1 MKYVLVTVGKFK
13 APFIVEGMDLYRR
26 RIIRYTDFSV
36 IPVKEEKISQGCNEA
51 LIKQK
56 EGDRIL
62 EKIPADGYRV
72 ALDQGGRPLASEQW
86 FDFLTDLGRQGIK
99 KAFFCIGG
107 PLGLSPQVLVQAHQ
121 VLSLSSLTLT
131 HEMSALLFS
140 EQLYRYLTVQAGE
153 KYHR

>member
-13 APFIVEGMDLYRR
+13 APFIVEGMDLYCR
-26 RIIRYTDFSV
+26 RITRYTEFSV
-36 IPVKEEKISQGCNEA
+36 IPVKEEKINHGCNES
-51 LIKQK
+51 LIKQR

-62 EKIPADGYRV
+62 EKISADGYRV
-72 ALDQGGRPLASEQW
+72 ALDQQGKPLASEQW

-99 KAFFCIGG
+99 KTFFFIGG
-107 PLGLSPQVLVQAHQ
+107 PLGLSPRALSEAHQ
-121 VLSLSSLTLT
+121 ILSLSSLTLT
-131 HEMSALLFS
+131 HEMSALVFS

>member
-13 APFIVEGMDLYRR
+13 APFIVEGVELYRR
-26 RIIRYTDFSV
+26 RISHYTEFSV
-36 IPVKEEKISQGCNEA
+36 LAIKEEKITPGSNEA
-51 LIKQK
+51 LIRQK
-56 EGDRIL
+56 EGNRIL
-62 EKIPADGYRV
+62 EKIPVDGYRV
-72 ALDQGGRPLASEQW
+72 ALDQQGKPLASEQW

-99 KAFFCIGG
+99 KTFFCIGG
-107 PLGLSPQVLVQAHQ
+107 PLGLSPQVLTQAHQ

-131 HEMSALLFS
+131 HEMAALLFS

>member
-1 MKYVLVTVGKFK
+1 M
-13 APFIVEGMDLYRR
+13 
-26 RIIRYTDFSV
+26 IR
-36 IPVKEEKISQGCNEA
+36 
-51 LIKQK
+51 QK

-72 ALDQGGRPLASEQW
+72 ALDQRGKPLASEQW

-99 KAFFCIGG
+99 KIFFLIGG
-107 PLGLSPQVLVQAHQ
+107 PLGLSPQVLAQAHQ

-131 HEMSALLFS
+131 HEMSALVFS

>member
-1 MKYVLVTVGKFK
+1 MKYILVTVGKIK

-26 RIIRYTDFSV
+26 RITRYTEFSV
-36 IPVKEEKISQGCNEA
+36 IPVKEEKITTGCNED
-51 LIKQK
+51 LIKKK

-62 EKIPADGYRV
+62 EKIPVEGCRV
-72 ALDQGGRPLASEQW
+72 ALDQRGRTLASEQW

-99 KAFFCIGG
+99 KTFFCIGG
-107 PLGLSPQVLVQAHQ
+107 PLGLSSQVLSQAHH

>member
-13 APFIVEGMDLYRR
+13 APFILEGMGLYRR
-26 RIIRYTDFSV
+26 RITRYTEYSV
-36 IPVKEEKISQGCNEA
+36 IPVKEEKISKGCNEA
-51 LIKQK
+51 LIRQK

-62 EKIPADGYRV
+62 EKIQADGYRV
-72 ALDQGGRPLASEQW
+72 ALDQRGKLLASEQW
-86 FDFLTDLGRQGIK
+86 FDFLNDLVRQGIK
-99 KAFFCIGG
+99 KTFFCIGG
-107 PLGLSPQVLVQAHQ
+107 PLGLSPQVLAQAQQ

-131 HEMSALLFS
+131 HEMSALVFS

>member
-1 MKYVLVTVGKFK
+1 MQYVLVTVGKFK
-13 APFIVEGMDLYRR
+13 APFIVEGIELYRR
-26 RIIRYTDFSV
+26 RIARYTEFSI
-36 IPVKEEKISQGCNEA
+36 IPVKEEKIGKGENQT

-62 EKIPADGYRV
+62 EKIPADGCRV
-72 ALDQGGRPLASEQW
+72 ALDQRGRSLASEQW

-99 KAFFCIGG
+99 KTFFCIGG
-107 PLGLSPQVLVQAHQ
+107 PLGLSPQVLTQAHH

>member
-1 MKYVLVTVGKFK
+1 MKYVLVTVGKIK
-13 APFIVEGMDLYRR
+13 APFILEGMELYRR
-26 RIIRYTDFSV
+26 RITRYTEFSV
-36 IPVKEEKISQGCNEA
+36 IPVKEEKIGKGCNEA
-51 LIKQK
+51 LIKEK
-56 EGDRIL
+56 EGARIL

-72 ALDQGGRPLASEQW
+72 ALDLGGTPLASEQW
-86 FDFLTDLGRQGIK
+86 FDLLTKLERQGNK
-99 KAFFCIGG
+99 KIFFCIGG
-107 PLGLSPQVLVQAHQ
+107 PLGLSPQVLAQAHH

>member
-1 MKYVLVTVGKFK
+1 M
-13 APFIVEGMDLYRR
+13 ELYRR
-26 RIIRYTDFSV
+26 RITRYTEFSV
-36 IPVKEEKISQGCNEA
+36 IPVKEEKISAGCNEA

-56 EGDRIL
+56 EGERII

-72 ALDQGGRPLASEQW
+72 ALDQRGKSLTSEQW
-86 FDFLTDLGRQGIK
+86 FDFLTDFGRQGIK

-107 PLGLSPQVLVQAHQ
+107 PLGLSHRVLSEAHQ

>member
-13 APFIVEGMDLYRR
+13 APFIAEGMDLYRR
-26 RIIRYTDFSV
+26 RITRYTEFSV
-36 IPVKEEKISQGCNEA
+36 LPVKEEKISKGCNEA
-51 LIKQK
+51 LIKQR

-72 ALDQGGRPLASEQW
+72 ALDQRGKPLASEEW

-107 PLGLSPQVLVQAHQ
+107 PLGLSPQVLAQAQQ

-131 HEMSALLFS
+131 HEMSALVFS

>member
-13 APFIVEGMDLYRR
+13 APFIAEGMDLYRR
-26 RIIRYTDFSV
+26 RITRYTEFSV
-36 IPVKEEKISQGCNEA
+36 LPVKEEKISKGCNEA

-62 EKIPADGYRV
+62 EKIPADGYGV
-72 ALDQGGRPLASEQW
+72 ALDQRGKPLASEEW

-107 PLGLSPQVLVQAHQ
+107 PLGLSPQVLAQAQQ

-131 HEMSALLFS
+131 HEMSALVFS

>member
-13 APFIVEGMDLYRR
+13 APFIAEGMDLYRR
-26 RIIRYTDFSV
+26 RITRYTEFSV
-36 IPVKEEKISQGCNEA
+36 LPVKEEKISKGCNEA
-51 LIKQK
+51 LIKQR

-62 EKIPADGYRV
+62 EKIPADGYGV
-72 ALDQGGRPLASEQW
+72 ALDQRGKPLASEEW

-107 PLGLSPQVLVQAHQ
+107 PLGLSPQVLAQAQQ

-131 HEMSALLFS
+131 HEMSALVFS